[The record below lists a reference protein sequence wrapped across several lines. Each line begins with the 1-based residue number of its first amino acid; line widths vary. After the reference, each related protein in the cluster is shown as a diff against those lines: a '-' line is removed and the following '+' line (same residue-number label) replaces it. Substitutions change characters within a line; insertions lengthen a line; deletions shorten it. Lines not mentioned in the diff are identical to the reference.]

1 MLDERL
7 GCYRVMISILMISG
21 VILIA
26 RPNILFPVDQADTKN
41 GTNVENDAFSDH
53 SCVVNRTS
61 NDYQKHSSVP
71 YGYIAAIFVPIFSAI
86 VSIWTRQCR
95 QARVDASVLMFWFAR
110 VFDFASSLFRPLSKI
125 LHKKTNLFK

>member
-26 RPNILFPVDQADTKN
+26 RPNILFPEADQDTKN
-41 GTNVENDAFSDH
+41 DTNIENDSFSDH
-53 SCVVNRTS
+53 YCVVNRT
-61 NDYQKHSSVP
+61 NEYQKHSSVP

-95 QARVDASVLMFWFAR
+95 QARVDASVLMFWFATGAFT
-110 VFDFASSLFRPLSKI
+110 VALGGKYY
-125 LHKKTNLFK
+125 FKV

>member
-26 RPNILFPVDQADTKN
+26 RPNILFPVDQDTKN
-41 GTNVENDAFSDH
+41 DTSIENDSFSDH
-53 SCVVNRTS
+53 YCVVNRT
-61 NDYQKHSSVP
+61 NEHQKHSSVP

-95 QARVDASVLMFWFAR
+95 QARVDASVLMFWFATGAFTVAIGGKYYLR
-110 VFDFASSLFRPLSKI
+110 CIKFLNKY
-125 LHKKTNLFK
+125 